1 MRYLDAALCFV
12 EPVLKGLALGAKKR
26 LSTALRPRT
35 DRCYTTLFRSFVA
48 FCVCTKLNMFELND
62 SHILSYLEYLIT
74 QGVSVNMLANN
85 ISACRAKFVMHGLHF
100 PLWDH
105 PNVRYMLKS
114 VKINRPIC
122 ITKKNIID
130 LQTLRQI
137 VDHCDNMYLG
147 QVFKAVFLLAFFGF
161 LRLSN
166 IAPHS
171 LTSFDPSRHLCAG
184 DLIFTSHFLK
194 VILKWSK
201 TIQDRNKIHLL
212 SLPRVSG
219 LNLCPY
225 IACKQ
230 AIRMYLPGPNDPL
243 FQIKCGASWQ
253 VLTDTRIRKFL
264 AKINL
269 KLGLSKSHYTFHS
282 FRRSGATLA
291 YNSQVPVHQIKDHG
305 SWSSDCVW
313 SYINKHHTNGEHIAS
328 TFAKLLS

>member
-1 MRYLDAALCFV
+1 M
-12 EPVLKGLALGAKKR
+12 
-26 LSTALRPRT
+26 
-35 DRCYTTLFRSFVA
+35 
-48 FCVCTKLNMFELND
+48 
-62 SHILSYLEYLIT
+62 
-74 QGVSVNMLANN
+74 
-85 ISACRAKFVMHGLHF
+85 
-100 PLWDH
+100 
-105 PNVRYMLKS
+105 
-114 VKINRPIC
+114 
-122 ITKKNIID
+122 
-130 LQTLRQI
+130 
-137 VDHCDNMYLG
+137 
-147 QVFKAVFLLAFFGF
+147 
-161 LRLSN
+161 RLSN

-219 LNLCPY
+219 SNLCPY

-269 KLGLSKSHYTFHS
+269 KLGLSRSHYTFHS